1 MASTPLLESKQQP
14 ILTQRSKPSPKKPSK
29 LRIIIKKTRY
39 SDHKDRIAII
49 DMGREV
55 SKLMIKQEVES
66 KRLESKTGP
75 VELTPLRDYE
85 FIATPK
91 SLPMVSAYRSM
102 FRGKTYPFRMSTL
115 LNMSASAGGIV
126 NSTIG
131 ATAVQSVSDFISMAV
146 IFEEFFVVSVDTQ
159 WMPNSRY
166 NGPRAFAQAT
176 EVANLP
182 IVLTA
187 QQHQEVAYAS
197 ATLAVNHYSVGYH
210 STGDP
215 FNYSWKNV
223 ESPSSTV
230 DTITATTQGWCSTT
244 SGQTYT
250 GQIQIISQSAP
261 PGLTASA
268 VLGTFKTDYHIL
280 FRVRA

>member
-1 MASTPLLESKQQP
+1 MASTPLLELKQP
-14 ILTQRSKPSPKKPSK
+14 PRIQRSKPSPKKPSK
-29 LRIIIKKTRY
+29 PRIHIKKSRN
-39 SDHKDRIAII
+39 SDHKEREFII
-49 DMGREV
+49 TIGREV
-55 SKLMIKQEVES
+55 SKLMIKQELET

-75 VELTPLRDYE
+75 TELTPLRDCEY
-85 FIATPK
+85 IATPK
-91 SLPMVSAYRSM
+91 SMPMASAYRSM
-102 FRGKTYPFRMSTL
+102 FRGKVYPFRMSTL
-115 LNMSASAGGIV
+115 LNMSALAGGIV

-146 IFEEFFVVSVDTQ
+146 IFEEFFVLSVDCH

-197 ATLAVNHYSVGYH
+197 ATLAVNHYSVAYH

-215 FNYSWKNV
+215 FIYSWKNV

-250 GQIQIISQSAP
+250 GQVQIISQSAP

-268 VLGTFKTDYHIL
+268 VLGSFKTDYHIL